1 MAKYLH
7 RYKSR
12 EDFEKD
18 YYGSAPVTAFTVTGG
33 TVSPG
38 CSGDWT
44 ETHDFDGKYVFVEET
59 TLTTTSLCDGSVW
72 TGRVRIFKK
81 GDVALYDRCNN
92 AEEKWGSE
100 LYGYAAFLQDPSQ
113 AFQAGDAQLDVS
125 NLEYGEPVYHEP
137 WVSCT
142 TDARLLSGTADALYD
157 SYSSPYNS
165 YSSEYYLLGTNI
177 TLTSMGRTGFYV
189 DYSDQLV

>member
-12 EDFEKD
+12 EDFKKD

-38 CSGDWT
+38 CGDGDWV
-44 ETHDFDGKYVFVEET
+44 ETHDFDGRYVFVEET
-59 TLTTTSLCDGSVW
+59 RMTTTALCNGDVW
-72 TGRVRIFKK
+72 TDRVRIFKK
-81 GDVALYDRCNN
+81 GDVALYDTYSGP
-92 AEEKWGSE
+92 EEKWGSE
-100 LYGYAAFLQDPSQ
+100 LGYAAYIQDPSQ
-113 AFQAGDAQLDVS
+113 VHQAGDAQLDVS
-125 NLEYGEPVYHEP
+125 NPEYGEPVYHEP

-142 TDARLLSGTADALYD
+142 TDTEMLSGTADALYD
-157 SYSSPYNS
+157 LYSSGNV
-165 YSSEYYLLGTNI
+165 LLGTNI

>member
-33 TVSPG
+33 TVSQG
-38 CSGDWT
+38 CSGGDWV
-44 ETHDFDGKYVFVEET
+44 ETHDFDGRYVFAEET
-59 TLTTTSLCDGSVW
+59 TMTSTGLCDGNVW
-72 TGRVRIFKK
+72 TERVRIFKK
-81 GDVALYDRCNN
+81 GDVALYDTYID
-92 AEEKWGSE
+92 AEEKWNSE
-100 LYGYAAFLQDPSQ
+100 CGYANYIQDPSQ
-113 AFQAGDAQLDVS
+113 VEQAGDAQLNVS
-125 NLEYGEPVYHEP
+125 NLEYGEPAYHEP

-142 TDARLLSGTADALYD
+142 TDTMLLSATADALYED
-157 SYSSPYNS
+157 SSLPGTNNV
-165 YSSEYYLLGTNI
+165 LIGTNI

-189 DYSDQLV
+189 DYSDEFV

>member
-18 YYGSAPVTAFTVTGG
+18 YYGSTPVTAITISGG
-33 TVSPG
+33 SVNPG
-38 CSGDWT
+38 CEGGDWS

-59 TLTTTSLCDGSVW
+59 TLASTGACNSRTYTTQMRLF
-72 TGRVRIFKK
+72 RR
-81 GDVALYDRCNN
+81 GDIVLYDQYLDIQK
-92 AEEKWGSE
+92 AWLSE
-100 LYGYAAFLQDPSQ
+100 VEGMVFYIQDLSQ
-113 AFQAGDAQLDVS
+113 ARQAGDAELYVS
-125 NLEYGEPVYHEP
+125 NLEYGEAAYHEP

-142 TDARLLSGTADALYD
+142 TDTEMLSATADALYEN
-157 SYSSPYNS
+157 SSLQGTNNV
-165 YSSEYYLLGTNI
+165 LIGTNI

-189 DYSDQLV
+189 DLSDTLV